1 MGLPATVLKFTPEE
15 YYRQEESALYK
26 SDFYRGKI
34 YAMAGGSFRH
44 SMIAMNLGALLH
56 QVLKSK
62 PCRPYDGNLRLGIPE
77 ATLRCYPDVSIY
89 CGKPEADPTDKSGQ
103 TATNPTVLFE
113 VLSPSTEAWDRGAKS
128 AHFRRIPS
136 LKAYVFIAQT
146 HPRIEL
152 FERQEDGAWR
162 LSEAIGMD
170 GSLKLTCVDAD
181 LVATEIYDGVEF
193 DPPETLNQPPPDE
206 FGRNLV

>member
-1 MGLPATVLKFTPEE
+1 MKFTPEE
-15 YYRQEESALYK
+15 YYDLEHKAPYK
-26 SDFYRGKI
+26 SDFYRGEI

-44 SMIAMNLGALLH
+44 SMISASLMRDLGNK
-56 QVLKSK
+56 LKGK
-62 PCRPYDGNLRLGIPE
+62 PCRPYDGNLRLGIPD
-77 ATLRCYPDVSIY
+77 AALSCYPDVSIY
-89 CGKPEADPTDKSGQ
+89 CGKPEADPADRSGQ
-103 TATNPTVLFE
+103 TATNPTVVFE

-128 AHFRRIPS
+128 AHFRQIPS